1 MAGTVTPGTVVDACR
16 IVQGNIMTKMAPSAW
31 KDIVPQHDK
40 DLLQWATA
48 LKVNTSSFQGWP

>member
-1 MAGTVTPGTVVDACR
+1 MTEGPAVDGCR

-31 KDIVPQHDK
+31 KSIVPQHDK

-48 LKVNTSSFQGWP
+48 LKVCIMPLQYFH